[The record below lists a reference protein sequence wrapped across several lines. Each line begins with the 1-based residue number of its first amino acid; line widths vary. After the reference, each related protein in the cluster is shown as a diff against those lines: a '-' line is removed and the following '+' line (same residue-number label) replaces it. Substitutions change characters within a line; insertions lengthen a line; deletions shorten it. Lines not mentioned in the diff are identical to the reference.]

1 MKTMFPLGHIAIT
14 PTALE
19 AMQQVN
25 ISPDSILQRHVLGDW
40 GDLTDGDKKT
50 DELAIAMGGL
60 YRLTTFRTEPRF
72 GLRRNLIEA
81 RPPYCCQAKINKL

>member
-1 MKTMFPLGHIAIT
+1 MFPLGHIAIT

-19 AMQQVN
+19 ELQQAN

-50 DELAIAMGGL
+50 NELAIEMGGRIL
-60 YRLTTFRTEPRF
+60 SAYKLPHGITVWVTTEPDRTTTTILLP
-72 GLRRNLIEA
+72 GEN
-81 RPPYCCQAKINKL
+81 